1 MKAYNG
7 VGGVGIAYDS
17 SLVGYNYLES
27 QSSTNFSKSFG
38 GDATSNFADVFN
50 GSFGSSYGD
59 DTTYSLSLIHI

>member
-1 MKAYNG
+1 MKAYND

-38 GDATSNFADVFN
+38 GDGNLEFC
-50 GSFGSSYGD
+50 
-59 DTTYSLSLIHI
+59 